1 MMRPEVTIAAVLLVG
16 LLGALFVHDW
26 ATGRKNRRLLY
37 LQAAIFVV
45 GGVLILFPEI
55 ARRLA
60 HAVGIGRGVD
70 FVIYPV
76 VIWLVRE
83 SLLSRRRRREEEERL
98 TELVRAIAVERAID
112 CGDQGAAQSS
122 RVASVTR

>member
-1 MMRPEVTIAAVLLVG
+1 MKPEITIAAVLLVG
-16 LLGALFVHDW
+16 FLAALFVHDL
-26 ATGRKNRRLLY
+26 ATHRTQNRRLLSVQ
-37 LQAAIFVV
+37 LFVFV
-45 GGVLILFPEI
+45 GGGALILFPEI

-83 SLLSRRRRREEEERL
+83 SLLTRRRRRAEEERL
-98 TELVRAIAVERAID
+98 TELARSIAIERARD
-112 CGDQGAAQSS
+112 
-122 RVASVTR
+122 VTPSA

>member
-1 MMRPEVTIAAVLLVG
+1 MMKPEITVAAVLLVG
-16 LLGALFVHDW
+16 FLAALFVHDW
-26 ATGRKNRRLLY
+26 TSRTRNRRLLFAE
-37 LQAAIFVV
+37 LAVFLA
-45 GGVLILFPEI
+45 GGFLILFPEI

-70 FVIYPV
+70 FVIYPT

-98 TELVRAIAVERAID
+98 TELVRAIAIERARD
-112 CGDQGAAQSS
+112 VRSG
-122 RVASVTR
+122 

>member
-1 MMRPEVTIAAVLLVG
+1 MMKPEISVAAVLLVAF
-16 LLGALFVHDW
+16 LAALFVHDFTTR
-26 ATGRKNRRLLY
+26 ARNRRLLY
-37 LQAAIFVV
+37 VQLAVFLG

-83 SLLSRRRRREEEERL
+83 SLLTRRRRREEEERL
-98 TELVRAIAVERAID
+98 TELVRGIAIERAQEIPT
-112 CGDQGAAQSS
+112 SS
-122 RVASVTR
+122 GT

>member
-1 MMRPEVTIAAVLLVG
+1 MMQPEITVAAVLLVAF
-16 LLGALFVHDW
+16 LVALFIHDW
-26 ATGRKNRRLLY
+26 TAGKKSRRLLY
-37 LQAAIFVV
+37 VQLVVFAA

-70 FVIYPV
+70 FVIYPT

-83 SLLSRRRRREEEERL
+83 SLVSRRRRREEEERL
-98 TELVRAIAVERAID
+98 TELVRAIAIERA
-112 CGDQGAAQSS
+112 
-122 RVASVTR
+122 RVLD

>member
-1 MMRPEVTIAAVLLVG
+1 MKPEITVAAALLVG
-16 LLGALFVHDW
+16 FLVALFVHD
-26 ATGRKNRRLLY
+26 ASANTKNRRLVVV
-37 LQAAIFVV
+37 QFAVFVV

-83 SLLSRRRRREEEERL
+83 SLLTRRRRLEVEARL
-98 TELVRAIAVERAID
+98 TELARAVAIERARSV
-112 CGDQGAAQSS
+112 GTSS
-122 RVASVTR
+122 EGSS

>member
-1 MMRPEVTIAAVLLVG
+1 MRPEITVAAVLLVG
-16 LLGALFVHDW
+16 FLVALFVHD
-26 ATGRKNRRLLY
+26 ATAKSKNRRLVY
-37 LQAAIFVV
+37 LQLAVFVV

-83 SLLSRRRRREEEERL
+83 SLLTRRRRLEEEARL
-98 TELVRAIAVERAID
+98 TELVRAIAIERAREI
-112 CGDQGAAQSS
+112 S
-122 RVASVTR
+122 R